1 MLSIFPEVSNAL
13 QYKKVSNKLMTMVY
27 FKSIR
32 WVILNGSLSNIY
44 ERKYIVQNEKPFREA
59 TI

>member
-27 FKSIR
+27 SKLIW
-32 WVILNGSLSNIY
+32 WVILNDSLSNIY
-44 ERKYIVQNEKPFREA
+44 ERKYIVQNE
-59 TI
+59 